1 MIFFISGDILQSQE
15 QFIAQGVATGL
26 QEGLGTGL
34 ALKISKNNMRLM
46 QAEQFIF
53 HSRKCCKFGLR
64 FLPLAVIE
72 NALPASIS
80 KTLYTIK

>member
-1 MIFFISGDILQSQE
+1 M
-15 QFIAQGVATGL
+15 T
-26 QEGLGTGL
+26 
-34 ALKISKNNMRLM
+34 LM

-53 HSRKCCKFGLR
+53 HSRKYCKFDLK

-80 KTLYTIK
+80 KTLCVIIIDDDT

>member
-1 MIFFISGDILQSQE
+1 MG
-15 QFIAQGVATGL
+15 
-26 QEGLGTGL
+26 
-34 ALKISKNNMRLM
+34 LM

-72 NALPASIS
+72 NALPALIINNLAVIV
-80 KTLYTIK
+80 KNDTIETNDKNIYK

>member
-1 MIFFISGDILQSQE
+1 MEMLDKQRK
-15 QFIAQGVATGL
+15 TPH
-26 QEGLGTGL
+26 
-34 ALKISKNNMRLM
+34 NMRLM

-80 KTLYTIK
+80 NTLYTIK

>member
-1 MIFFISGDILQSQE
+1 
-15 QFIAQGVATGL
+15 
-26 QEGLGTGL
+26 
-34 ALKISKNNMRLM
+34 M

-72 NALPASIS
+72 NALPALIS
-80 KTLYTIK
+80 KTLCLMLSGQNKQKILESENDTNN

>member
-1 MIFFISGDILQSQE
+1 
-15 QFIAQGVATGL
+15 
-26 QEGLGTGL
+26 
-34 ALKISKNNMRLM
+34 MRLM
-46 QAEQFIF
+46 QAEQFGY

-80 KTLYTIK
+80 NTLCVIAVKINHKENGRKT